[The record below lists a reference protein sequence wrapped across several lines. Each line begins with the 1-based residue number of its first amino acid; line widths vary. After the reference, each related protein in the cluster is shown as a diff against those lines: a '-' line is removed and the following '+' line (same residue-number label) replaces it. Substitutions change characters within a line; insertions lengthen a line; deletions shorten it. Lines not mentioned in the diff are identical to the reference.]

1 MVKMCKF
8 RLEGKLK
15 EKNIKLKSYIYNF
28 DNVSGSRD

>member
-15 EKNIKLKSYIYNF
+15 EENIKLKSYIYNF
-28 DNVSGSRD
+28 DNVSGWRD